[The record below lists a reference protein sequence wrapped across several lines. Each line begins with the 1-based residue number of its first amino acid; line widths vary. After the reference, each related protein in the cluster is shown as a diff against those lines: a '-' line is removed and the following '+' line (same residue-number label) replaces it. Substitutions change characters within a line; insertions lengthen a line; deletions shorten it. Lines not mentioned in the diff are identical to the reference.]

1 VILQG
6 TRRGAAV
13 CLLAASL
20 LGGCASVGQRAPV
33 GAETISGKLSVRVD
47 ASSAAPARSE
57 SGNFELKGTPDE
69 GQLNLSSPLGTVLAQ
84 ARWSGQRAWLTT
96 SQGET
101 TYPDL
106 DALTQEMLGER
117 LPVAAL
123 FDWLRGRPWR
133 GAISHAN
140 ASPAGPGFQ
149 QLGWSVDLARFAEG
163 WITAQ
168 RAQAPSVT
176 VRARV
181 DAP

>member
-1 VILQG
+1 VSLG
-6 TRRGAAV
+6 GRTAAW
-13 CLLAASL
+13 LIAAGM
-20 LGGCASVGQRAPV
+20 LGGCASVGQKAPAGV
-33 GAETISGKLSVRVD
+33 ETLSGKLSVRVD
-47 ASSAAPARSE
+47 ASAAAPARSE

-96 SQGET
+96 AQGEVA
-101 TYPDL
+101 YPDL
-106 DALTQEMLGER
+106 DTLTQEMLGER

-123 FDWLRGRPWR
+123 FDWLRGRPWP
-133 GAISHAN
+133 GAASQAN
-140 ASPAGPGFQ
+140 VMPAGPGFQ

-168 RAQAPSVT
+168 RAQPPTVT

>member
-1 VILQG
+1 MSFWGQP
-6 TRRGAAV
+6 AAW
-13 CLLAASL
+13 LFATSL
-20 LGGCASVGQRAPV
+20 LGGCASVGQKAPT
-33 GAETISGKLSVRVD
+33 GAETLSGKLSVRVD
-47 ASSAAPARSE
+47 ASSSAPARSE
-57 SGNFELKGTPDE
+57 SGHFELKGTPDE

-101 TYPDL
+101 AYPDL
-106 DALTQEMLGER
+106 DTLTQEMLGER

-123 FDWLRGRPWR
+123 FDWLRGRPWP
-133 GAISHAN
+133 GAASQAHAT
-140 ASPAGPGFQ
+140 PAGPGFQ

-168 RAQAPSVT
+168 RAQPPTVT

>member
-1 VILQG
+1 VI
-6 TRRGAAV
+6 RRRALALG
-13 CLLAASL
+13 LLAISL
-20 LGGCASVGQRAPV
+20 LSGCASVGQRAPE

-47 ASSAAPARSE
+47 ATGATSARSE

-101 TYPDL
+101 AYPDL
-106 DALTQEMLGER
+106 ETLTQEMLGER

-133 GAISHAN
+133 GAASRAN
-140 ASPAGPGFQ
+140 TAPAGPGFE
-149 QLGWSVDLARFAEG
+149 QLGWSVDLARFGEG

-168 RAQAPSVT
+168 RAQVPVVT